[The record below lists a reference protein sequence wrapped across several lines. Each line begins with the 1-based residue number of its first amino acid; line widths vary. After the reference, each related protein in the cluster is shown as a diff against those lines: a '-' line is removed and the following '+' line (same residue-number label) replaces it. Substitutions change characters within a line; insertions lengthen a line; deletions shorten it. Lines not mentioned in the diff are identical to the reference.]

1 MQHLGKI
8 IPSDIYF
15 FKKIVIPTL
24 KSPYHHLEPGV
35 NSCYQTVSELPV
47 IPTLRKQQTTSIGSL
62 LLENSSIAEQNMK
75 GNRIENSSLLSFCN
89 LYKKL
94 FNHNGFAV

>member
-8 IPSDIYF
+8 IPSDIYL

-35 NSCYQTVSELPV
+35 NSCYQTVSELPD
-47 IPTLRKQQTTSIGSL
+47 IPTLRKQQTTKHRKFTFRK
-62 LLENSSIAEQNMK
+62 Q
-75 GNRIENSSLLSFCN
+75 
-89 LYKKL
+89 LYC
-94 FNHNGFAV
+94 